1 MKPGS
6 LNMVD
11 ASSGIRN
18 VINPLS
24 FSRTKQ
30 NSSPLAMITGNKSR
44 AKRAGKNDFKHFGKL
59 VIAAAALLLVLCGFY
74 LGSEIGSYQDNY
86 GNLLNTI
93 TGDDPPSTILLLKKS
108 LEKCDDHSN
117 AINDADGTTDTPSTP
132 LPPQIAADQS
142 KNDIALSSSTKMKEM
157 TWPNWPAVAYEGL
170 FHPLVFKGDSF
181 VHNIRNIVL
190 APAAGLT
197 NSVTDGTT
205 TTNGTA
211 KTVLEE
217 FIDIYKNRPDKVNMC
232 GIRINHALAL
242 FVTVRQLQHEL
253 VVESG
258 VNAGLS
264 TYIIRAAAP
273 DTEIYALDPE
283 VEAICNQGKRWIDT
297 SDKTTYF
304 TGEKFVDLA
313 DHDWRAKFAEGT
325 MDPEKTLIFIDD
337 HLNAI
342 ERLPALIK
350 AGIRH
355 VVVEDNY
362 KAFKGAT
369 QADKHGCPKQA
380 FNAHNTRRRNASM
393 QDGTWL
399 FNNLVSYAEFPPLVP
414 PIMAKDSPEPLKKE
428 GGFMVAADD
437 NLDIVGPILRPDLD
451 DDDMKI
457 FKNVAKALDLDPSM
471 VERNSYMQ
479 FMNYNQICY
488 LNLLPMPAHLSAKL

>member
-1 MKPGS
+1 
-6 LNMVD
+6 
-11 ASSGIRN
+11 
-18 VINPLS
+18 VI
-24 FSRTKQ
+24 
-30 NSSPLAMITGNKSR
+30 A
-44 AKRAGKNDFKHFGKL
+44 
-59 VIAAAALLLVLCGFY
+59 AAAALLLVLCGFY
-74 LGSEIGSYQDNY
+74 LGSIGSYQDNY
-86 GNLLNTI
+86 GNSLNTI
-93 TGDDPPSTILLLKKS
+93 TGDDPTSTNLLKKI
-108 LEKCDDHSN
+108 LEKSDDHSN
-117 AINDADGTTDTPSTP
+117 AIDDHADGANDTPSTP
-132 LPPQIAADQS
+132 VPPQIAAEQS
-142 KNDIALSSSTKMKEM
+142 TYNIALSSSTKMKEM
-157 TWPNWPAVAYEGL
+157 KWPNWLAVAREGL
-170 FHPLVFKGDSF
+170 FHPLVFKCDSF

-190 APAAGLT
+190 APAADPT
-197 NSVTDGTT
+197 NFVTDGTT

-242 FVTVRQLQHEL
+242 FVTVHQLQPEL

-273 DTEIYALDPE
+273 DTKIYALDPE
-283 VEAICNQGKRWIDT
+283 MEAICNQGKRWIDT

-304 TGEKFVDLA
+304 TVEKFVDLA
-313 DHDWRAKFAEGT
+313 YHDWRAKFAEGT

-362 KAFKGAT
+362 KAWKGAT
-369 QADKHGCPKQA
+369 RPDKHGCPKQD
-380 FNAHNTRRRNASM
+380 FNAHNTPDKNARV

-414 PIMAKDSPEPLKKE
+414 PIMAKDSPEPLKKA

-437 NLDIVGPILRPDLD
+437 NLDIVGPVLRPDLD
-451 DDDMKI
+451 DDDIKI
-457 FKNVAKALDLDPSM
+457 FKNFAKALDLDPYM

-479 FMNYNQICY
+479 FINYNQMCY